1 MTRADILLEVV
12 DAFDSHVAEHRATVQ
27 QVLGEL
33 DAGEK
38 PRLVVYNKADLLES
52 GAREETNPA
61 PMIGDAVLISAL
73 TGYGIDTLRTRLSA
87 QLADLWEDVDAVV
100 PYTLGE
106 LIARIR
112 ERGTVD
118 VEYRATD
125 VRVRGRVAP
134 QLAGELRAAAGA
146 IAAQRD

>member
-1 MTRADILLEVV
+1 MQL
-12 DAFDSHVAEHRATVQ
+12 
-27 QVLGEL
+27 VLGEL
-33 DAGEK
+33 GADEK
-38 PRLVVYNKADLLES
+38 PRLVIYNKADLLKM
-52 GAREETNPA
+52 GAREEANPA

-87 QLADLWEDVDAVV
+87 QLADLWEDIDAIV

-106 LIARIR
+106 LIARLR

-118 VEYRATD
+118 IEYRATD

-134 QLAGELRAAAGA
+134 QLAGELRAAARAVLVQQG
-146 IAAQRD
+146 